1 MIDRN
6 YYIFV
11 LGYDLLHD
19 ALDGIACDEAY
30 DLCVELYNDFED
42 SIYNNPKFSAYKCL
56 SEYVDAHM
64 GEILVKVEE
73 LK

>member
-64 GEILVKVEE
+64 GEINVRVAMMR
-73 LK
+73 

>member
-19 ALDGIACDEAY
+19 TLKGIACDEAY

-42 SIYNNPKFSAYKCL
+42 SIYNNPRFSEYECL
-56 SEYVDAHM
+56 SKYVKAYMD
-64 GEILVKVEE
+64 EIKARLEE
-73 LK
+73 LR